1 MRVGGDDD
9 DSSGVKLLDG
19 TNYHQW
25 RPKMEALLKYKELWG
40 YVSGDCVRPDASPRP
55 VDPSPAE
62 GTSTL
67 TAAQKKAHKDLMDAY
82 VKANKDFMTWQ
93 KEDAKCL
100 GLMLLKMVDKL
111 QYLIGETAY
120 DTWNNIKKQ
129 FDVSGPAAIFV
140 DFRNVIN
147 FKFDE
152 RKDPSV
158 QVAELNTR
166 INRLATHKFALD
178 EQIQAMIILSGLPQ
192 SWDSVQGA
200 ILANTPMNNLN
211 INAIMPV
218 LQEEWQR
225 RQARRHKH
233 KSSHLARMNIRAPDE
248 PIV

>member
-1 MRVGGDDD
+1 MCVGGDDD

-25 RPKMEALLKYKELWG
+25 HPKMEALLKYKELWG
-40 YVSGDCVRPDASPRP
+40 YVSGDCVRPEASERP
-55 VDPSPAE
+55 TEPSLAE

-67 TAAQKKAHKDLMDAY
+67 TNAQKKAHRDAMDAY

-100 GLMLLKMVDKL
+100 GLMLLKMIDKL
-111 QYLIGETAY
+111 QYLVGKTAY

-147 FKFDE
+147 FKFNE

-178 EQIQAMIILSGLPQ
+178 ER
-192 SWDSVQGA
+192 D
-200 ILANTPMNNLN
+200 
-211 INAIMPV
+211 
-218 LQEEWQR
+218 R
-225 RQARRHKH
+225 RAH
-233 KSSHLARMNIRAPDE
+233 
-248 PIV
+248 V

>member
-1 MRVGGDDD
+1 MLFRSVGGDDD

-40 YVSGDCVRPDASPRP
+40 YVSGDCIKPDASVRP
-55 VDPSPAE
+55 TEPSPAE

-67 TAAQKKAHKDLMDAY
+67 TAAQKKAHKDAMDTY

-93 KEDAKCL
+93 KEDATRKCL
-100 GLMLLKMVDKL
+100 GLMLLKMIDKL
-111 QYLIGETAY
+111 QYLVGETAY

-166 INRLATHKFALD
+166 INCLANHKFALD
-178 EQIQAMIILSGLPQ
+178 ERIQAMIILSGLPQ
-192 SWDSVQGA
+192 SWDSVHGA

-211 INAIMPV
+211 INAIID
-218 LQEEWQR
+218 R
-225 RQARRHKH
+225 
-233 KSSHLARMNIRAPDE
+233 KS
-248 PIV
+248 VV

>member
-82 VKANKDFMTWQ
+82 IKANKDFMTWQ

-111 QYLIGETAY
+111 QYLIGKTVTIIVTSLLFLSY
-120 DTWNNIKKQ
+120 
-129 FDVSGPAAIFV
+129 
-140 DFRNVIN
+140 
-147 FKFDE
+147 
-152 RKDPSV
+152 
-158 QVAELNTR
+158 QVTDG
-166 INRLATHKFALD
+166 F
-178 EQIQAMIILSGLPQ
+178 S
-192 SWDSVQGA
+192 
-200 ILANTPMNNLN
+200 
-211 INAIMPV
+211 IM
-218 LQEEWQR
+218 
-225 RQARRHKH
+225 
-233 KSSHLARMNIRAPDE
+233 
-248 PIV
+248 